1 MWVGNLCASL
11 DEWVWASS
19 KERKWGE
26 KNRDQVTD
34 CEWCGWLVCVCIHNV
49 GGWHVYLVS
58 APLCGVCF
66 VFRCVCTLLC
76 FTQPG
81 CALPLL
87 TRPLLFS
94 SLPLRQYAG
103 APPQSF
109 IGSYYPLTQIQYA
122 SIDCVEKQ
130 SGSPQQR
137 SKQSKF
143 NKTPPPAFS
152 LALIAPPREEQ
163 MYLCEWIDTNDLSRG
178 HSYC

>member
-1 MWVGNLCASL
+1 MSVLRTEEMRRERVTGWV
-11 DEWVWASS
+11 
-19 KERKWGE
+19 
-26 KNRDQVTD
+26 
-34 CEWCGWLVCVCIHNV
+34 
-49 GGWHVYLVS
+49 
-58 APLCGVCF
+58 
-66 VFRCVCTLLC
+66 RCVCTRTCLFSLWICVGLLC
-76 FTQPG
+76 VWVYFLQPG
-81 CALPLL
+81 CALPPL

-94 SLPLRQYAG
+94 SPPDRQCAG

-152 LALIAPPREEQ
+152 LALIAPPTEEQ
-163 MYLCEWIDTNDLSRG
+163 MYLCEWIETDDRSRG
-178 HSYC
+178 HRYC